1 VVLKEKNKMQ
11 KFTNPSTI
19 LSRKRAKTRLVHIN
33 TTHQR
38 SYLFI
43 IQSERKKKKE
53 NRGGDG
59 SFVECWRQLGA
70 IVAGVLS

>member
-1 VVLKEKNKMQ
+1 MQ

-43 IQSERKKKKE
+43 IQSERKKKRKQ
-53 NRGGDG
+53 R
-59 SFVECWRQLGA
+59 WRWLFCRM
-70 IVAGVLS
+70 LETTWSYCCRSLEL